1 MNREETGK
9 ILFII
14 SGMFPRQYSN
24 MSPQQIDAITSTWA
38 DMLEDYEFSTV
49 QQAVKALFATS
60 KWPPSIAEVIEKC
73 QYILNGGQE
82 PLNEQAAW
90 SLVNKA
96 ITNSSYHAK
105 EEFEK
110 LPKVIQNVIHDP
122 GQLRE
127 WARSEKSSIET
138 VVASN
143 FMRSYKTE
151 LVREK
156 EQQALPESVKTLISS
171 IDVKMIE

>member
-1 MNREETGK
+1 MNKRETVK
-9 ILFII
+9 ILSVIKSSYPNWANKVTSDELRQMVETWNLMLSDYEYDVVASSIKIII
-14 SGMFPRQYSN
+14 SN
-24 MSPQQIDAITSTWA
+24 
-38 DMLEDYEFSTV
+38 
-49 QQAVKALFATS
+49 S

-151 LVREK
+151 LAREK

-171 IDVKMIE
+171 VDVKMIE